1 MFSPDSLSELEYMEY
16 QSALSP
22 IEPSGY
28 RVNDY
33 GQTYIT
39 CTLPEASDPIDRK
52 QASFW
57 YSTN

>member
-16 QSALSP
+16 KTARHSNTG
-22 IEPSGY
+22 EY

-39 CTLPEASDPIDRK
+39 CSLPDASDPIDRK
-52 QASFW
+52 QDSFFF
-57 YSTN
+57 STN